1 MNTIL
6 ICTNVLLI
14 LLLLLAMNK
23 LGKLSKQKQVVMYRN
38 VNDSWILPDKR
49 PTGKTHYIPV
59 IVTVR
64 NKNSH
69 PRVCESIYNV
79 SQKRFTGLTKDFHE
93 RVIAW
98 MPYPE
103 PCKK

>member
-6 ICTNVLLI
+6 ICVIGILLA
-14 LLLLLAMNK
+14 LLLLAMNK

-38 VNDSWILPDKR
+38 VNDSWIGLDKR

-59 IVTVR
+59 IVTIR
-64 NKNSH
+64 SKGSL

-79 SQKRFTGLTKDFHE
+79 EQRKFTGLTKDFHE

>member
-6 ICTNVLLI
+6 ICVIGALLALLLI
-14 LLLLLAMNK
+14 TMNK

-49 PTGKTHYIPV
+49 PTGRTHYIPV
-59 IVTVR
+59 IVTIR
-64 NKNSH
+64 TKGSF

-79 SQKRFTGLTKDFHE
+79 EQKRFQGLTKDFHE

-103 PCKK
+103 PYKK